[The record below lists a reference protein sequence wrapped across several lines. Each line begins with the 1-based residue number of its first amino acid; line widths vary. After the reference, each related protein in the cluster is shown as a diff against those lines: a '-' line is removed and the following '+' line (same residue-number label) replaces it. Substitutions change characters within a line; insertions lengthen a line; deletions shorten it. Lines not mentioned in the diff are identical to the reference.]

1 MSLTRSVRRVRTEL
15 YVVLVLAVTLMQ
27 ASPLAARERFQCS
40 IETQA
45 AAAVIDL
52 RDRGQ
57 TQAFVS
63 APLPPRESVFNSK
76 RGTLQARLAVQMY
89 SIIEDVYAHPSITA
103 APYLAYRM
111 AACSQRNGGRKAPMT
126 FAEVSLPMSG
136 CQEKHGKLA
145 SSALTQ
151 CAVDV
156 IAYYQDTHGSHSA
169 DQAAEREPTKP

>member
-1 MSLTRSVRRVRTEL
+1 MRQSWVVRTEMCL
-15 YVVLVLAVTLMQ
+15 ALTVAATLVQTGPV
-27 ASPLAARERFQCS
+27 AARERFQCS

-57 TQAFVS
+57 TKAFVL
-63 APLPPRESVFNSK
+63 APLPPRESVFNGK

-89 SIIEDVYAHPSITA
+89 SIIEDVYAHPGITA
-103 APYLAYRM
+103 APYIAYRM
-111 AACSQRNGGRKAPMT
+111 AACSQRNAGRKVPMT

-136 CQEKHGKLA
+136 CQDKHGKFA

-156 IAYYQDTHGSHSA
+156 IAYYQDTHHG
-169 DQAAEREPTKP
+169 DGAAQPAEHEPATSVE

>member
-1 MSLTRSVRRVRTEL
+1 MRPEPC
-15 YVVLVLAVTLMQ
+15 LVLTLAVMLIQ
-27 ASPLAARERFQCS
+27 VSPVVARERFQCS

-57 TQAFVS
+57 SKAFVL
-63 APLPPRESVFNSK
+63 APLPPRESVFKGK
-76 RGTLQARLAVQMY
+76 RGTLQARLAVQMH
-89 SIIEDVYAHPSITA
+89 SIIEDVYAHPGIAA

-111 AACSQRNGGRKAPMT
+111 AACGERNAGRKAPMR
-126 FAEVSLPMSG
+126 FAEVSVPMSG
-136 CQEKHGKLA
+136 CQEKHGQLA

-156 IAYYQDTHGSHSA
+156 IAYYQDSHRSHSA
-169 DQAAEREPTKP
+169 DQAAEHESPKPQSDRHEARP